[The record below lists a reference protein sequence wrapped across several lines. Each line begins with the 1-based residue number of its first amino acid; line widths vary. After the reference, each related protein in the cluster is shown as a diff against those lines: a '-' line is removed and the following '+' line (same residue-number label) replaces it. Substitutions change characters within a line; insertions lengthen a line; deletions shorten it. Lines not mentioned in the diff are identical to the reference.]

1 MDALIQLDQQL
12 FHIINHDWQNAFLDA
27 VLPYW
32 RDKKTWIPLY
42 VLLAVFVVYK
52 FKIKGLYFILALVLT
67 VGVAD
72 TMSSKVLKQNV
83 KRLRRCNNMDLPFEV
98 RACDG

>member
-1 MDALIQLDQQL
+1 MESLIQLDEQL

-42 VLLAVFVVYK
+42 VLLTFQ
-52 FKIKGLYFILALVLT
+52 LALLSPART
-67 VGVAD
+67 IAHS
-72 TMSSKVLKQNV
+72 T
-83 KRLRRCNNMDLPFEV
+83 RTRIAP
-98 RACDG
+98 